1 MMKKVSLLRRLLIW
15 RVRHVSNYNFILI
28 LSVIVGLVSGL
39 AAVLIKNSV
48 HLIQAG
54 LTNFF
59 SKEYANYLYFA
70 YPTIGVLLALL
81 FIRYVVKHKVD
92 HGIPGVLSAIAT
104 KKGKIHRHN
113 MFSSVVSSA
122 LTVGF
127 GGSVGLEGPTVATGA
142 AYGSNIA
149 SLAHIEYKDRL
160 LLIACATAGAMSAI
174 FKSPIA
180 AVVFSMEIIMLD
192 LTMRRLVPLIMSSA
206 TAALTSYFFL
216 GQDVLYPFEL
226 QETFSLP
233 DIPFYIVLGVLTG
246 FASVYFTEIYVKIAK
261 LFERFK
267 NIWKRLVIGGIALG
281 VLIFLV
287 PSLYGEGYEAINAC
301 LKGDFSYLFDNSIF
315 YNFKDN
321 MIAVILLLI
330 VVVLLKVVAAS
341 ITFGIGGIG
350 GIFAPTLFMGAN
362 LGLLFAVVVNYL
374 GFFDVNSSNFALV
387 GMAGMIAGVLH
398 GPLTAIF
405 LIAEITSGYGLFM
418 PLMITAAISYVTVKV
433 FESNSV
439 YTIQLAKRGE
449 LLTHHKDKQVLKLMS
464 VKPLVERDFSQ
475 ISIDASLRDL
485 VGVIAKAKRNIFP
498 VVDEQ
503 GLFYGLIRMDDIRD
517 IMFKPELYDKVQVKD
532 MLVTPSFKISL
543 DESMEE
549 VTEKFSRSGNFNMVV
564 VKDDKYVGFVSRAKV
579 FSTYRRLLKQF
590 SED

>member
-1 MMKKVSLLRRLLIW
+1 MKDISLLRRILIW
-15 RVRHVSNYNFILI
+15 RVRHISNYNFILI
-28 LSVIVGLVSGL
+28 LSVLVGLVSGL

-48 HLIQAG
+48 HLIQSG

-59 SKEYANYLYFA
+59 SREYANYLYFA

-81 FIRYVVKHKVD
+81 FIRYVVKQRVG
-92 HGIPGVLSAIAT
+92 HGIPSVLAGIS
-104 KKGKIHRHN
+104 KHKGKIHRHN
-113 MFSSVVSSA
+113 MYSSVVSSA

-149 SLAHIEYKDRL
+149 SLAHVEYKDRL
-160 LLIACATAGAMSAI
+160 LLVACATAGAMSAI

-226 QETFSLP
+226 QETFTFG
-233 DIPFYIVLGVLTG
+233 DIPFYIVLGILAG
-246 FASVYFTEIYVKIAK
+246 FASVYFTEVYVKIGK
-261 LFERFK
+261 FFERFT
-267 NIWKRLVIGGIALG
+267 NIYKRLIIGGISLG
-281 VLIFLV
+281 ILIFLV
-287 PSLYGEGYEAINAC
+287 PSLYGEGYEAINSC
-301 LKGDFSYLFDNSIF
+301 LEGDFSYLFDNSIF
-315 YNFKDN
+315 YDFKDS
-321 MIAVILLLI
+321 ILAVIILLI
-330 VVVLLKVVAAS
+330 VVVLLKVVATS

-350 GIFAPTLFMGAN
+350 GIFAPTLFMGSN
-362 LGLLFAVVVNYL
+362 LGLLFAVVVNYTGL
-374 GFFDVNSSNFALV
+374 FDINFSNFALV

-418 PLMITAAISYVTVKV
+418 PLMITAAISYATVKI

-449 LLTHHKDKQVLKLMS
+449 LLTHHKDKQVLHLMS
-464 VKPLVERDFSQ
+464 VHPLIEDDFST
-475 ISIDASLRDL
+475 ISIDANLRDL
-485 VGVIAKAKRNIFP
+485 VDVIAKARRNIFP
-498 VVDEQ
+498 VVDDE
-503 GLFYGLIRMDDIRD
+503 GKFYGIIRMDDVRD
-517 IMFKPELYDKVQVKD
+517 IMFKPELYDKIKVQEL
-532 MLVTPSFKISL
+532 MVTPTETISPT
-543 DESMEE
+543 ENMEI
-549 VTEKFSRSGNFNMVV
+549 VTEKFSKTGNFNMVV
-564 VKDDKYVGFVSRAKV
+564 LDQDKYIGFVSRAKV